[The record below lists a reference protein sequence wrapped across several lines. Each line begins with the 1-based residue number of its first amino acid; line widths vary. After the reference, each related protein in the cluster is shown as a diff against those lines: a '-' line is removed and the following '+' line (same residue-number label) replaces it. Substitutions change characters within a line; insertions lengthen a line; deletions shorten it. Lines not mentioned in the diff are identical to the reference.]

1 MSFATLLYATE
12 GPLAWI
18 TLNRPDK
25 LNAISGVMVAELNQ
39 ALDQALA
46 DDQVRVI
53 LLKGE
58 GRAFSAGFDLEPQPQ
73 HEPWPE
79 PEPGAGP
86 GPGQPPTRDEEL
98 AALKKELR
106 NDFDLIMRF
115 WDCPKPTVA
124 AVHGFCLG
132 GALEMALACDITIA
146 ARGCHLGEPEVKFGS
161 GIVALLLPFLCGPKR
176 AKELLLTG
184 NDRMTAE
191 QAAAWGLVN
200 RVCDADWL
208 VHEARALGR
217 EIARNDRLAVRLTK
231 QAVNSMY
238 EIPRMRDALE
248 HALEIDIAI
257 ESTETE
263 ESRAFN
269 EILKKEGARA
279 AIAWRKRQLD

>member
-1 MSFATLLYATE
+1 MSFATLNYETE

-25 LNAISGVMVAELNQ
+25 LNAISKAMVAELNR
-39 ALDQALA
+39 ALDLAQA

-58 GRAFSAGFDLEPQPQ
+58 GRAFSAGFDLEPQPAA
-73 HEPWPE
+73 
-79 PEPGAGP
+79 GAGRP
-86 GPGQPPTRDEEL
+86 QTREEEI
-98 AALKKELR
+98 AALKQELR

-115 WDCPKPTVA
+115 WDCPKPTLA
-124 AVHGFCLG
+124 AIHGYCLG
-132 GALEMALACDITIA
+132 GALELALACDITIA

-176 AKELLLTG
+176 AKELLLSG
-184 NDRMTAE
+184 NDRVTAE
-191 QAAAWGLVN
+191 QAEAWGLVN

-208 VHEARALGR
+208 VHEARALAR
-217 EIARNDRLAVRLTK
+217 EIARNDPLAVRLTK
-231 QAVNSMY
+231 QAVNTLY

-248 HALEIDIAI
+248 HALELDVTI
-257 ESTETE
+257 ETTETE

-269 EILKKEGARA
+269 EILKSEGARA
-279 AIAWRKRQLD
+279 AIAWRDRQLD